1 MKEYNISEVKARS
14 NAKLFHNVI
23 QRLEKSDP
31 NTKYSHEDVSMMLR
45 DAIAKQCLIVNRE
58 RESLIQQLDL
68 IDQVLH
74 PVQKEMENAKEMS
87 NIKSVRAGLTFVS
100 VIMMQ
105 FALSQYGTYIAF
117 SWDIMEPIMACVT
130 LSDTVAG
137 YVFWLWCG
145 KPWDLDSWR

>member
-68 IDQVLH
+68 IYQVLH
-74 PVQKEMENAKEMS
+74 PVQKEM
-87 NIKSVRAGLTFVS
+87 
-100 VIMMQ
+100 
-105 FALSQYGTYIAF
+105 
-117 SWDIMEPIMACVT
+117 
-130 LSDTVAG
+130 
-137 YVFWLWCG
+137 
-145 KPWDLDSWR
+145 